1 MTRIN
6 PISVM
11 QSRIAKRKKQ
21 ITHEWKCSKLGK
33 SDGGS
38 AFWKIAALDSGRQ
51 QKEDRAIL
59 RRLIE
64 LERSNV
70 ILAQMFQQVVNYA
83 DALKLEFDMLD
94 KGYEK

>member
-1 MTRIN
+1 MSRIN
-6 PISVM
+6 PISIM

-21 ITHEWKCSKLGK
+21 IAYEWDCYRIGLGV
-33 SDGGS
+33 GS
-38 AFWKIAALDSGRQ
+38 RFWKIIALDSGRQ

-83 DALKLEFDMLD
+83 DVLQLRLDMKND
-94 KGYEK
+94 E